1 MAPGDDRE
9 DERPEPRRRVVVR
22 VRPGERWCAN
32 CGEVVTAFAAFH
44 AEFTPLF
51 GAPKRRYA
59 VSSTCGACWSSK
71 PTAVTP
77 KTSWKSSLRSS
88 AIVRN

>member
-1 MAPGDDRE
+1 MDQVE
-9 DERPEPRRRVVVR
+9 FERV
-22 VRPGERWCAN
+22 A
-32 CGEVVTAFAAFH
+32 TAFAAFH
-44 AEFTPLF
+44 AEFASLF

-71 PTAVTP
+71 PTVVTP
-77 KTSWKSSLRSS
+77 KTSRKSSLRSS